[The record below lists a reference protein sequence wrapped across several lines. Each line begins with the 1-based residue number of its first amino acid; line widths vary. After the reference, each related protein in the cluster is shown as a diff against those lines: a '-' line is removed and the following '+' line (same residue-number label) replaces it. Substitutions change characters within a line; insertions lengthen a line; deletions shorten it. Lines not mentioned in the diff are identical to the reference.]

1 MNTRTKRPLGILP
14 RRSFAFE
21 SRIRTSGRLRE
32 AQSNPAAWQPRP
44 RRAARFES
52 SHCVGRGLLH
62 SASAV
67 SVRAAKAAYPQA
79 PSSSQN
85 RTRCAGLRFCFL
97 DWLGIRY
104 EHSGQ
109 KSTDFI
115 TKSVLLRTFWTT
127 FIRLFNGRA
136 TNGVTL
142 QSTSLLFS
150 AFIPLTEDTSL
161 CRPSWVLRKQGQTCS
176 RE

>member
-1 MNTRTKRPLGILP
+1 M
-14 RRSFAFE
+14 RSVPFAFE
-21 SRIRTSGRLRE
+21 SRFE
-32 AQSNPAAWQPRP
+32 PAAVCAKRNQIQPPRSP
-44 RRAARFES
+44 PPAADCSVRIQSLRQKGPAPFRFRGYRKRRESCISAGSFFLSKSDPLRRAPI
-52 SHCVGRGLLH
+52 L
-62 SASAV
+62 
-67 SVRAAKAAYPQA
+67 
-79 PSSSQN
+79 
-85 RTRCAGLRFCFL
+85 FL

-104 EHSGQ
+104 EHSDQ

-136 TNGVTL
+136 TNEVTL
-142 QSTSLLFS
+142 QATSLLFS

-176 RE
+176 RESGPHPC

>member
-1 MNTRTKRPLGILP
+1 MWSVP
-14 RRSFAFE
+14 FALE
-21 SRIRTSGRLRE
+21 SQIRTSGRLRE
-32 AQSNPAAWQPRP
+32 AQSNPAAMSRP
-44 RRAARFES
+44 PPAGCSVRIQSLRQKGPAPFRFRGYRKRRESCISAGSFFLSKSDPLRRAPI
-52 SHCVGRGLLH
+52 L
-62 SASAV
+62 
-67 SVRAAKAAYPQA
+67 
-79 PSSSQN
+79 
-85 RTRCAGLRFCFL
+85 FL

-104 EHSGQ
+104 EHSDQ

-136 TNGVTL
+136 TNEVTL
-142 QSTSLLFS
+142 QATSLLFS

-176 RE
+176 RESGPHPC